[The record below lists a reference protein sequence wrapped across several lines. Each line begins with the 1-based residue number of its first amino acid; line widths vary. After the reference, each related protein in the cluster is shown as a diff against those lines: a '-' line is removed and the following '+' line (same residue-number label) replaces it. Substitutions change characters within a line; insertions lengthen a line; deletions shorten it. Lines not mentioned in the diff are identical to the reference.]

1 MALSRS
7 RRSGGG
13 HDLFWPGYVD
23 VLSTLLMTFVFLLSV
38 FMVAQFYVSQ
48 ESSGKDTALRRL
60 QRQIAELT
68 NLLSLEKGQ
77 GKKAQDDL
85 AALQAT
91 LATLQAD
98 NTRLMG
104 VAGLGGEKDARIA
117 ALSRD
122 LADKSL
128 LTNEAQAKVDL
139 LNQQLLQLRRQM
151 AALQEAINA
160 YDVKDKDSQLRIADL
175 GARLNTLLAKQVQ
188 ELQRY
193 RSDFFGRLRELL
205 RDRKDI
211 RVVGDRFVFEFGGL
225 VPLRPGEPDGG
236 GPRLHRPAGD
246 GDHRAGEE
254 HPARHRLGAAGGRP
268 HRRAADLQ
276 PPVPVQLGAV
286 QCPRH
291 HGGEVPDQPR
301 RLPAP
306 TGGGRLRR
314 VPTARGWRHRGRPA
328 PQPAHRAKAHQPLRV
343 TQPGRPD

>member
-23 VLSTLLMTFVFLLSV
+23 VLSTLLLVVTFLLSV

-77 GKKAQDDL
+77 GKKAQDEL

-98 NTRLMG
+98 NTRLTG
-104 VAGLGGEKDARIA
+104 LVGLGGEKDSRIA
-117 ALSRD
+117 ALSKE

-160 YDVKDKDSQLRIADL
+160 HEAKDKESQVRIADL

-211 RVVGDRFVFEFGGL
+211 RVVGDRFVFESEVLFPSGQANLTVEGL
-225 VPLRPGEPDGG
+225 ASIDQLAMAIQELEKSIPPGIDWALQVDGHTDVRPINSVQFPSNWE
-236 GPRLHRPAGD
+236 LSSA
-246 GDHRAGEE
+246 RATTVVKYLISRG
-254 HPARHRLGAAGGRP
+254 
-268 HRRAADLQ
+268 
-276 PPVPVQLGAV
+276 VS
-286 QCPRH
+286 
-291 HGGEVPDQPR
+291 PR
-301 RLPAP
+301 RLVAAGYGEFQPLEEGLAEDV
-306 TGGGRLRR
+306 LRR
-314 VPTARGWRHRGRPA
+314 NRRIELKLTNR
-328 PQPAHRAKAHQPLRV
+328 
-343 TQPGRPD
+343 